1 MPEEPLAHEKL
12 FPLLGL
18 VRVPDAAR
26 GIEAARALL
35 RIGGAGHSAAIHS
48 RDPRTI
54 LAYGAAVRVL
64 RVTVNAPGSTGSA
77 GLDTNLAPTM
87 TVGTGFFGRSSLT
100 ENLQPQHLV
109 QWTRDGLRLATRPSR
124 SATSATCEPWYACGP
139 SRRRS
144 RPAPSGTRRRA
155 LARASCAG

>member
-1 MPEEPLAHEKL
+1 
-12 FPLLGL
+12 
-18 VRVPDAAR
+18 V
-26 GIEAARALL
+26 
-35 RIGGAGHSAAIHS
+35 IHS

-100 ENLQPQHLV
+100 ENLEPRHLV
-109 QWTRDGLRLATRPSR
+109 QWTRVAYAADPAEPFGDFGDL
-124 SATSATCEPWYACGP
+124 EPWSVRP
-139 SRRRS
+139 E
-144 RPAPSGTRRRA
+144 PAPVIVPAAPAEAISREDLRRLI
-155 LARASCAG
+155 LAELRDLVGS

>member
-1 MPEEPLAHEKL
+1 M
-12 FPLLGL
+12 
-18 VRVPDAAR
+18 PDAAR

-35 RIGGAGHSAAIHS
+35 RIGGAGHSAVIHS

-109 QWTRDGLRLATRPSR
+109 QWTRMAYASDPAEPFGDFGDLQPWSVRAGAGAGRRP
-124 SATSATCEPWYACGP
+124 
-139 SRRRS
+139 
-144 RPAPSGTRRRA
+144 RRA
-155 LARASCAG
+155 RTAPTSPATSCAG